1 MSSPDRIQK
10 FYIGFYGRPADL
22 PGFAYWLEQVNGA
35 FLNQDSRMAAAFGST
50 DQAEFRALYGQ
61 QPTIELFVSKVY
73 ENLFGR
79 AAEVEGVA
87 YYKQEYDKFLAANVS
102 ANEARAILIARI
114 IDGAQGGDRI
124 AINNKVEIAQDFTDE
139 SRLKVAAVSDN
150 SDLLKVQNFFKGSGD
165 DAWKTFAKDR
175 VALLVD
181 DVRNN
186 DSVSDYI
193 SVLTAAGRGVTPI
206 PEAEARISYSSGFLL
221 ESNTNTGQISGSIQ
235 IRVEG
240 DTFAGVV
247 GSSRGAVA
255 NVPAGLTANLIK
267 TSDTTLSLNFSGRA
281 TSHGFLNSTAVISV
295 TFSNSD
301 FSNLSANEIEGS
313 VRQNLGI
320 GFIDSALYVLDGLV
334 RANGEISSALR
345 IDLNANSLSL
355 GAQASRPIF
364 GTITEATGADLS
376 DTLGTSGATSVTFR
390 GNALNNIYVAS
401 YNGDLIRG
409 GGGNDTLMGG
419 LGVDTFI
426 FESSATAN
434 GVDRIQGFNIGKGD
448 VLNLSAYLNVTG
460 TGNIEAKT
468 ASSEQVEWEN
478 GDILVY
484 QGVPVLTAAGVAALF
499 DASGSDLTRPF
510 SYPRTDGKAVVI
522 TTGVAGDARLWFLK
536 KEANVTSIFASDSNV
551 ITEDEIQLV
560 AILED
565 VSNLTLVGFSSSN
578 FA

>member
-35 FLNQDSRMAAAFGST
+35 YLNQDSRMAAAFGST

-87 YYKQEYDKFLAANVS
+87 YYKQEYDRFIAANVS
-102 ANEARAILIARI
+102 ADEARAILIARI

-150 SDLLKVQNFFKGSGD
+150 SDLIKIQNFFKGSGD
-165 DAWKTFAKDR
+165 DAWRTFSKDR
-175 VALLVD
+175 VALLID
-181 DVRNN
+181 NIRNN

-193 SVLTAAGRGVTPI
+193 SVLTAAGKGVTPI
-206 PEAEARISYSSGFLL
+206 PDAEARISYSNGFLL
-221 ESNTNTGQISGSIQ
+221 ESNANTGQISGSIQ
-235 IRVEG
+235 IRIEG

-247 GSSRGAVA
+247 GSSKGTVA
-255 NVPAGLTANLIK
+255 NVPAGLTANLVK

-281 TSHGFLNSTAVISV
+281 TSHGFANSTASISV

-301 FSNLSANEIEGS
+301 FATLAANEIEGA

-334 RANGEISSALR
+334 RANGEISSALT

-376 DTLGTSGATSVTFR
+376 DTAGTPGATTVTFR
-390 GNALNNIYVAS
+390 GNTLDNIYVAS
-401 YNGDLIRG
+401 YNGDIIRG
-409 GGGNDTLMGG
+409 DGGNDTLMGG
-419 LGVDTFI
+419 VGVDTFI
-426 FESSATAN
+426 FESSASSN
-434 GVDRIQGFNIGKGD
+434 GVDRIQGFSIGQGD
-448 VLNLSAYLNVTG
+448 ILNLSAYLNVTG
-460 TGNIEAKT
+460 TGNTEAQT

-478 GDILVY
+478 GDVLVY
-484 QGVPVLTAAGVAALF
+484 QGVPVLTPAGVAALF
-499 DASGSDLTRPF
+499 DATGSDLTTPF

-522 TTGVAGDARLWFLK
+522 TAGVAGDARLWFLK
-536 KEANVTSIFASDSNV
+536 KEANVTETFASDRNV

-565 VSNLTLVGFSSSN
+565 VSNLALVGFSSGN

>member
-1 MSSPDRIQK
+1 MSSPHRIQK

-22 PGFAYWLEQVNGA
+22 PGFSYWLEQVNGA
-35 FLNQDSRMAAAFGST
+35 YLNQDSRMAAAFGST

-87 YYKQEYDKFLAANVS
+87 YYKQEYDRFIDANVS
-102 ANEARAILIARI
+102 ADEARAILIARI

-150 SDLLKVQNFFKGSGD
+150 SDLIKIQNFFKGSGD
-165 DAWKTFAKDR
+165 DAWRIFSKDR

-181 DVRNN
+181 NIRNN

-193 SVLTAAGRGVTPI
+193 SVLTAAGKGVTPI
-206 PEAEARISYSSGFLL
+206 PDAEARISYSNGFLL
-221 ESNTNTGQISGSIQ
+221 ESNANTGQISGSIQ
-235 IRVEG
+235 IRIEG

-247 GSSRGAVA
+247 GSSKGTVA
-255 NVPAGLTANLIK
+255 NVPAGLTANLVK

-281 TSHGFLNSTAVISV
+281 TSHGFANSTASISV

-301 FSNLSANEIEGS
+301 FATLAANEIEGA

-334 RANGEISSALR
+334 RANGEISSALT

-376 DTLGTSGATSVTFR
+376 DTAGTPGATTVTFR
-390 GNALNNIYVAS
+390 GNTLDNIYVAS
-401 YNGDLIRG
+401 YNGDIIRG
-409 GGGNDTLMGG
+409 DGGNDTLMGG
-419 LGVDTFI
+419 AGVDTFI
-426 FESSATAN
+426 FESSASSN
-434 GVDRIQGFNIGKGD
+434 GVDRIQGFSISQGD
-448 VLNLSAYLNVTG
+448 ILNLSAYLNVTG
-460 TGNIEAKT
+460 TGNTEAQT

-478 GDILVY
+478 GDVLVY
-484 QGVPVLTAAGVAALF
+484 QGVPVLTPAGVAALF
-499 DASGSDLTRPF
+499 DATGSDITTPF

-536 KEANVTSIFASDSNV
+536 KEANVTETFASDRNV

-565 VSNLTLVGFSSSN
+565 VSNLALVGFASGN

>member
-22 PGFAYWLEQVNGA
+22 PGFSYWLEQVNGA
-35 FLNQDSRMAAAFGST
+35 YLNQDSRMAAAFGST

-87 YYKQEYDKFLAANVS
+87 YYKQEYDRFIDANVS
-102 ANEARAILIARI
+102 ADEARAILIARI

-150 SDLLKVQNFFKGSGD
+150 SDLIKIQNFFKGSGD
-165 DAWKTFAKDR
+165 DAWRTFSKDR

-181 DVRNN
+181 NIRNN

-193 SVLTAAGRGVTPI
+193 SVLTAAGKGVTPI
-206 PEAEARISYSSGFLL
+206 PDAEARISYSNGFLL
-221 ESNTNTGQISGSIQ
+221 ESNANTGQISGSIQ
-235 IRVEG
+235 IRIEG

-247 GSSRGAVA
+247 GSSKGTVA
-255 NVPAGLTANLIK
+255 NVPAGLTANLVK

-281 TSHGFLNSTAVISV
+281 TSHGFANSTASISV

-301 FSNLSANEIEGS
+301 FAALAANEIEGA

-334 RANGEISSALR
+334 RANGEISSALT

-376 DTLGTSGATSVTFR
+376 DTAGTPGATTVTFR
-390 GNALNNIYVAS
+390 GNTLDNIYVAS
-401 YNGDLIRG
+401 YNGDIIRG
-409 GGGNDTLMGG
+409 DGGNDTLMGG
-419 LGVDTFI
+419 AGVDTFI
-426 FESSATAN
+426 FESSASSN
-434 GVDRIQGFNIGKGD
+434 GVDRIQGFSISQGD
-448 VLNLSAYLNVTG
+448 ILNLSAYLNVTG
-460 TGNIEAKT
+460 TGNTEAQT

-478 GDILVY
+478 GDVLVY
-484 QGVPVLTAAGVAALF
+484 QGVPVLTPAGVAALF
-499 DASGSDLTRPF
+499 DATGSDITTPF

-536 KEANVTSIFASDSNV
+536 KEANVTETFASDRNV

-565 VSNLTLVGFSSSN
+565 VSNLALVGFASGN